1 MRTYCYAPFH
11 TIQSY
16 SSIFFQINKY
26 DTEFGIRT
34 AATCGTVCEE
44 NTTTTTH
51 GTSTGVNIHT
61 GEPLGTG
68 PTPSGEPFPRKRR
81 RRAASFPSSVCCS
94 ENLCNHDS
102 PCGKF
107 PCDFDE
113 ISVRFYDNK

>member
-1 MRTYCYAPFH
+1 MHLFTQYNH
-11 TIQSY
+11 IQAF
-16 SSIFFQINKY
+16 FFQINKY